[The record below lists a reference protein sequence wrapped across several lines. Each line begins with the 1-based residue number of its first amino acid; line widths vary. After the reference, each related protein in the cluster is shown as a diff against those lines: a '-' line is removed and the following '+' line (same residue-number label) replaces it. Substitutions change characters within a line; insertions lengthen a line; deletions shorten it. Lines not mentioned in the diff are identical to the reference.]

1 MTPSAVLSA
10 AFAAGDTGTIIAET
24 LTMEGVKAVL
34 DIGCG
39 GGPLAGNLIR
49 KRFAVTGIDP
59 GEAAIGKA
67 REAVPEARFELA
79 GAEALPFEA
88 DEFDGAVLLNSLHH
102 VPVSL
107 MAKALSEAARVT
119 KPGGP
124 VLVIEPLAEG
134 SFFEVTR
141 ILDDETEVRD
151 AAGKAVADAVRSS
164 LLELRGNVVYER
176 REKLANVDA
185 LIARSV
191 AVDPER
197 RGIAEA
203 NRNEIEARFDAESVE
218 EDGARVLI
226 QPLRIYLMR
235 VPG

>member
-1 MTPSAVLSA
+1 MTPSAALSA
-10 AFAAGDTGTIIAET
+10 AFAAGDTATIIAET

-39 GGPLAGNLIR
+39 GGPLARSLAG
-49 KRFAVTGIDP
+49 KGFAVTGIDP

-67 REAVPEARFELA
+67 REAVPGARFELA

-88 DEFDGAVLLNSLHH
+88 GAFDGTVFLNSLHH
-102 VPVSL
+102 VPVSQ
-107 MAKALSEAARVT
+107 MAKALSEAVRVT

-134 SFFEVTR
+134 SFFAVTR
-141 ILDDETEVRD
+141 ILDDETDVRD
-151 AAGKAVADAVRSS
+151 AAGRAVADAVRSS

-176 REKLANVDA
+176 REKLPDVKT

-191 AVDPER
+191 AVDPAR
-197 RGIAEA
+197 AELVA
-203 NRNEIEARFDAESVE
+203 VNRQEIEARFDAESVE
-218 EDGARVLI
+218 DDGARILV
-226 QPLRIYLMR
+226 QPLRIYLLR